1 MYKKRILIS
10 LVAGLLPAA
19 SLLALARDGISRE
32 KETEIR
38 RMLQLTGTQK
48 LMEQMKSQ
56 MIAALRAQITEVPDE
71 FWTRFEKKMDMSE
84 MIEKIIPLYDKY
96 YSLEDL
102 RAVNAFY
109 SSEVGQRLMTTLPK
123 ITKESMAIGMEWG
136 KRIGEE
142 AEKEARAEAK
152 KKDADK

>member
-1 MYKKRILIS
+1 MYKKRIVVS
-10 LVAGLLPAA
+10 LVAGLLTAA

-56 MIAALRAQITEVPDE
+56 MITALRAQITEVPDE
-71 FWTRFEKKMDMSE
+71 FWIRFEKKMDMSE